1 MMYNL
6 VDLKGKRI
14 LVTGASS
21 GIGKETVTLLDRLEA
36 ETILVARRKENLKEI
51 VERLQNKE
59 SSYYVAD
66 LSKLDQVEGLINQIV
81 AERGPLDGFVHSAG
95 ITSSRPF
102 KTIKPDVLDVVM
114 KINFYSFVE
123 LCRCITSKKRF
134 AKTGCNIVGISSTSS
149 IQGNSSKTAYCA
161 SKAAMDAA
169 VRCMAKELANKH
181 IRVNTVAPAF
191 IETDIYDSFL
201 EKGEGSKEAEMI
213 MARQYLGL
221 GQPSDVAS
229 LTAFLLSEAS
239 RFITGSTIGVD
250 GGKLSW

>member
-1 MMYNL
+1 MHNL

-21 GIGKETVTLLDRLEA
+21 GIGKEIVTLLDQLEA
-36 ETILVARRKENLKEI
+36 ETILAARREENLKEI
-51 VERLQNKE
+51 VTGLQNKN
-59 SSYYVAD
+59 SFYYVAD
-66 LSKLDQVEGLINQIV
+66 LSKLDEIEGLIEQIV

-95 ITSSRPF
+95 VTSTRPF
-102 KTIKPDVLDVVM
+102 RTIKPDILDQVM

-123 LCRCITSKKRF
+123 LCRCITARKKF
-134 AKTGCNIVGISSTSS
+134 SETGCNIVGISSTSS

-181 IRVNTVAPAF
+181 IRVNTVAPAL
-191 IETDIYDSFL
+191 IKTDIYESFL
-201 EKGEGSKEAEMI
+201 DKGEGSKDAELT

-221 GQPSDVAS
+221 GWPSDVAN

>member
-1 MMYNL
+1 MHNL

-21 GIGKETVTLLDRLEA
+21 GIGKEIAVLLDRLEA
-36 ETILVARRKENLKEI
+36 ETVLVARREENLQEI
-51 VERLQNKE
+51 VTGLQVKK
-59 SSYYVAD
+59 SCYYTAD
-66 LSKLDQVEGLINQIV
+66 LSELNKIEGLIKQIV
-81 AERGPLDGFVHSAG
+81 AVRGPLDGFVHSAG
-95 ITSSRPF
+95 IASSRPL
-102 KTIKPDVLDVVM
+102 KTIKPDILDQVM

-123 LCRCITSKKRF
+123 LCRCITARKRF
-134 AKTGCNIVGISSTSS
+134 SETGCNIVGISSTGS
-149 IQGNSSKTAYCA
+149 ILGNSSKTAYCA

-181 IRVNTVAPAF
+181 IRVNTVAPSF

-201 EKGEGSKEAEMI
+201 EKGEGSKDVELT

-221 GQPSDVAS
+221 GQPSDVAN
-229 LTAFLLSEAS
+229 LTVFLLSEAS

>member
-1 MMYNL
+1 MYNL

-21 GIGKETVTLLDRLEA
+21 GIGKEIVTLLDQLEA
-36 ETILVARRKENLKEI
+36 ETILVARREENLKEI
-51 VERLQNKE
+51 VTGLENKK
-59 SSYYVAD
+59 SYYYVAD
-66 LSKLDQVEGLINQIV
+66 LSQLDELEGLIEQIV

-102 KTIKPDVLDVVM
+102 RTIKPDILDQVM

-123 LCRCITSKKRF
+123 LCRCLTARKRF
-134 AKTGCNIVGISSTSS
+134 SETGCNIVGISSTSS

-191 IETDIYDSFL
+191 IKTDIYESFW
-201 EKGEGSKEAEMI
+201 EKGEGSKDAELT

-221 GQPSDVAS
+221 GRPSDVAN

>member
-1 MMYNL
+1 MYNL
-6 VDLKGKRI
+6 VDLKEKRI

-21 GIGKETVTLLDRLEA
+21 GIGKEIVTLLDQLEA
-36 ETILVARRKENLKEI
+36 ETILVARREENLKEI
-51 VERLQNKE
+51 VTGLENKK
-59 SSYYVAD
+59 SCYYVAD
-66 LSKLDQVEGLINQIV
+66 LSQLDELEGLIEQIV

-102 KTIKPDVLDVVM
+102 RTIKPDILDQVM

-123 LCRCITSKKRF
+123 LCRCLTARKRF
-134 AKTGCNIVGISSTSS
+134 SETGCNIVGISSTSS

-191 IETDIYDSFL
+191 IKTDIYESFL
-201 EKGEGSKEAEMI
+201 EKGEDSKDAELT

-221 GQPSDVAS
+221 GQPSDVAN

>member
-1 MMYNL
+1 MHNL

-14 LVTGASS
+14 LVSGASS
-21 GIGKETVTLLDRLEA
+21 GIGKEIAVLLDRLEA
-36 ETILVARRKENLKEI
+36 ETILVARREENLQEI
-51 VERLQNKE
+51 VTGLQVEK
-59 SSYYVAD
+59 SCYYTAD
-66 LSKLDQVEGLINQIV
+66 LSELNKIEGLIKQIV

-95 ITSSRPF
+95 IASSRPL
-102 KTIKPDVLDVVM
+102 KTIKPDILDQVM

-123 LCRCITSKKRF
+123 LCRCITARKRF
-134 AKTGCNIVGISSTSS
+134 SETGCNIVGISSTGS
-149 IQGNSSKTAYCA
+149 ILGNSSKTAYCA

-181 IRVNTVAPAF
+181 IRVNTVAPSF

-201 EKGEGSKEAEMI
+201 EKGEGSKDVELT

-221 GQPSDVAS
+221 GQPSDVAN
-229 LTAFLLSEAS
+229 LTVFLLSEAS

>member
-1 MMYNL
+1 MHNL

-21 GIGKETVTLLDRLEA
+21 GIGKEIAVLLDRLEA
-36 ETILVARRKENLKEI
+36 ETILVARREENLQEI
-51 VERLQNKE
+51 VTGLQVEK
-59 SSYYVAD
+59 SCYYTAD
-66 LSKLDQVEGLINQIV
+66 LSELNKIEGLIKQIV

-95 ITSSRPF
+95 IASSRPL
-102 KTIKPDVLDVVM
+102 KTIKPDILDQVM

-123 LCRCITSKKRF
+123 LCRCITARKRF
-134 AKTGCNIVGISSTSS
+134 SETGCNIVGISSTGS
-149 IQGNSSKTAYCA
+149 ILGNSSKTAYCA

-181 IRVNTVAPAF
+181 IRVNTVAPSF

-201 EKGEGSKEAEMI
+201 EKGEGSKDVELT

-221 GQPSDVAS
+221 GQPSDVAN